1 MNSIHPAQQAIVIGG
16 SVTGLLATQVLSQHF
31 DQVILIERDKLSDQP
46 ESRKGQ
52 PQANHLH
59 ALLATG
65 KDIMEHYFPGLVESL
80 QQGGATLADFGQ
92 AARWHISGDYRLQYE
107 SRLTGILMSRPFLES
122 EIRRRVMLL
131 PNLTV
136 LDESRVEELIATAE
150 GSQIVGV
157 RVKCAVEGSDCLTLN
172 ANLVVDASGRGS
184 ASPRWLM
191 ALGYDKPQET
201 IVKVDLGYATRL
213 YRRQASDLT
222 TAKLAIVSADPPHCP
237 RSGVIF
243 PIEGDRWIV
252 TLSGWGGNR
261 PPLDEQG
268 FLDFTHSLPAPDV
281 YNMISGAEPLSKIV
295 GYQYPASLRRH
306 YEKIRRFPT
315 GYLVMGDALCSFDPV
330 YGQGMTSAA
339 LQVTVL
345 DELLGT
351 QLDPQRLA
359 TQFFKRAAKIIDI
372 PWQLSVGE
380 DFRFPTTQGKKALGT
395 DLLNAYVTL
404 VHQATHTDP
413 IVYGAFLRVMNLLA
427 APSSLFHPQIVWRV
441 FRATGQRKTSSQPQS
456 FLQQA

>member
-1 MNSIHPAQQAIVIGG
+1 
-16 SVTGLLATQVLSQHF
+16 
-31 DQVILIERDKLSDQP
+31 
-46 ESRKGQ
+46 
-52 PQANHLH
+52 
-59 ALLATG
+59 
-65 KDIMEHYFPGLVESL
+65 
-80 QQGGATLADFGQ
+80 
-92 AARWHISGDYRLQYE
+92 
-107 SRLTGILMSRPFLES
+107 
-122 EIRRRVMLL
+122 
-131 PNLTV
+131 
-136 LDESRVEELIATAE
+136 
-150 GSQIVGV
+150 
-157 RVKCAVEGSDCLTLN
+157 
-172 ANLVVDASGRGS
+172 
-184 ASPRWLM
+184 
-191 ALGYDKPQET
+191 
-201 IVKVDLGYATRL
+201 
-213 YRRQASDLT
+213 
-222 TAKLAIVSADPPHCP
+222 
-237 RSGVIF
+237 
-243 PIEGDRWIV
+243 
-252 TLSGWGGNR
+252 
-261 PPLDEQG
+261 
-268 FLDFTHSLPAPDV
+268 
-281 YNMISGAEPLSKIV
+281 
-295 GYQYPASLRRH
+295 
-306 YEKIRRFPT
+306 
-315 GYLVMGDALCSFDPV
+315 MGDALCSFDPV